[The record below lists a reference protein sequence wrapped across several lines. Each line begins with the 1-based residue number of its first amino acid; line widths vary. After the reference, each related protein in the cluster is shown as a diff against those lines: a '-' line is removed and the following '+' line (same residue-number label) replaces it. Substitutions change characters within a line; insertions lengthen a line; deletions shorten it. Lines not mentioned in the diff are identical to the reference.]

1 MARPAQL
8 RSKAKKARP
17 GTVKSPT
24 DIDREVGKRL
34 RALREEAGI
43 SQTALGD
50 GSGITFQQV
59 QKYENGVNRV
69 SVSRLMQ
76 FCDVLGVPVSQVLDG
91 IATARQPVN
100 AARLLID
107 RAIPSRRGAPIHF
120 PLRPLKTAQ
129 DCADVLSDLLTG
141 VAQGRLTPDEA
152 SQVSGIVSKRAE
164 LFGTIELATEID
176 TLKAQLA
183 AIVGRPTPPTPIRR
197 PFAIT

>member
-1 MARPAQL
+1 MARPAQP
-8 RSKAKKARP
+8 RSNAKKAPARP

-43 SQTALGD
+43 SQTALGE

-91 IATARQPVN
+91 IATARQPKADPLHALRSGYGV
-100 AARLLID
+100 RLAKAWERLNPKTQGAMLKLIEES
-107 RAIPSRRGAPIHF
+107 AG
-120 PLRPLKTAQ
+120 
-129 DCADVLSDLLTG
+129 
-141 VAQGRLTPDEA
+141 
-152 SQVSGIVSKRAE
+152 
-164 LFGTIELATEID
+164 
-176 TLKAQLA
+176 
-183 AIVGRPTPPTPIRR
+183 
-197 PFAIT
+197 

>member
-1 MARPAQL
+1 MARPAQS
-8 RSKAKKARP
+8 RSKAIKAPAR
-17 GTVKSPT
+17 TVKSPT

-91 IATARQPVN
+91 IATARQPN
-100 AARLLID
+100 ADPLQALRSGYGVRLAKAWERLNPKTQGAMLKLIEES
-107 RAIPSRRGAPIHF
+107 AG
-120 PLRPLKTAQ
+120 
-129 DCADVLSDLLTG
+129 
-141 VAQGRLTPDEA
+141 
-152 SQVSGIVSKRAE
+152 
-164 LFGTIELATEID
+164 
-176 TLKAQLA
+176 
-183 AIVGRPTPPTPIRR
+183 
-197 PFAIT
+197 

>member
-1 MARPAQL
+1 MARPAQP
-8 RSKAKKARP
+8 RSNAKKAPARP

-76 FCDVLGVPVSQVLDG
+76 SVTCLGCRSLRCSMGLQRRASPRRTHYRRFAPG
-91 IATARQPVN
+91 TAFG
-100 AARLLID
+100 
-107 RAIPSRRGAPIHF
+107 SRRHGKGSIQRLKVRCSSSLRRALVDSLKEHLSTPALRAPAKS
-120 PLRPLKTAQ
+120 P
-129 DCADVLSDLLTG
+129 
-141 VAQGRLTPDEA
+141 GRA
-152 SQVSGIVSKRAE
+152 SRG
-164 LFGTIELATEID
+164 
-176 TLKAQLA
+176 
-183 AIVGRPTPPTPIRR
+183 
-197 PFAIT
+197 